1 MKTDTLLQAKP
12 FLKWAGGKGQ
22 LLRQIKEYIA
32 LNFNNYIE
40 AFAGAGALFFYLKNN
55 SLIDNNAI
63 LIDSNEDLM
72 ICYNAIKKDVNKLIN
87 ILKDKKY
94 ANENK
99 FYYEIRKENPSDIF
113 ERAARTI
120 YLNKTCFNGLYRVNK
135 EGKFNVPLGKYKNP
149 KICDEENLIA
159 ASKALEEVKLV
170 NDDFSRCLEFAEK
183 GDFIYFDPPYQP
195 ISKTS
200 SFTGYTKDSFK
211 DKDQIKL
218 FNVFRELDRKGSILM
233 LSNSDS
239 ELVRGLYSS
248 YNIKEVYAK
257 RAINCNGDSRGA
269 ITELLILNY

>member
-1 MKTDTLLQAKP
+1 MKTDTILQAKP

-22 LLRQIKEYIA
+22 LLGQINEYLA

-55 SLIDNNAI
+55 GLIDDNVI

-72 ICYNAIKKDVNKLIN
+72 ICYNAIKKDAYRLIN

-113 ERAARTI
+113 ERAARVI

-159 ASKALEEVKLV
+159 ASKALEKVKLV

-195 ISKTS
+195 MSKTS

-218 FNVFRELDRKGSILM
+218 FNVFQELDKKGAILM

-239 ELVRGLYSS
+239 ELVKRLYSS

-269 ITELLILNY
+269 IPELLILNY